1 MESKSVHLLSAGANS
16 ARHEHE
22 ERDEG
27 RPRCETS
34 GRMCAFSLA
43 LLKEKVFVSRRRS
56 GLHAA
61 GEPSERAMKIEK
73 KKVVEISRTGAAR
86 SAPRRSAKRKI
97 NTRRAHAPGEG
108 RARSSPHRSY
118 ANGPKERF
126 RSNLV
131 IGDVV
136 RSSRVSIV
144 LLYKLFP
151 KKRIAILHCS
161 MALSCSM
168 YRVPRRSTRRLF

>member
-1 MESKSVHLLSAGANS
+1 MRSVTLPVQQIASEREGPMESKSVHLLSAGANS

-61 GEPSERAMKIEK
+61 G
-73 KKVVEISRTGAAR
+73 
-86 SAPRRSAKRKI
+86 
-97 NTRRAHAPGEG
+97 
-108 RARSSPHRSY
+108 
-118 ANGPKERF
+118 
-126 RSNLV
+126 
-131 IGDVV
+131 
-136 RSSRVSIV
+136 
-144 LLYKLFP
+144 
-151 KKRIAILHCS
+151 
-161 MALSCSM
+161 
-168 YRVPRRSTRRLF
+168 